1 MNTMKTIKILLVDDD
16 PHMQRLISI
25 FLKKNPF
32 ELDKTGNG
40 RIALRKIETQ
50 TYDLIISDLQMPE
63 TDGIELIK
71 RIRAKNRTTPIIII
85 SAYGLD
91 SMAEEAIKEGASF
104 VLPKPFEAAEL
115 LQTIEKV
122 FHKTNKDNT

>member
-1 MNTMKTIKILLVDDD
+1 MKTIIKILLVDDD

-25 FLKKNPF
+25 FLKKKPF
-32 ELDKTGNG
+32 ELDKAGNG

-71 RIRAKNRTTPIIII
+71 RIRGKNCTTPIIII

-91 SMAEEAIKEGASF
+91 SMAEKAIEEGASY

-115 LQTIEKV
+115 LRTIDKV
-122 FHKTNKDNT
+122 FYKNTSEKT

>member
-1 MNTMKTIKILLVDDD
+1 MKPLKILLVDDD

-25 FLKKNPF
+25 FLKKRPF
-32 ELDKTGNG
+32 EIDKAGNG

-71 RIRAKNRTTPIIII
+71 SIRGKNCATPVIII

-91 SMAEEAIKEGASF
+91 SIAQKAIEEGASY
-104 VLPKPFEAAEL
+104 VLPKPFEASEL
-115 LQTIEKV
+115 LKTIEKV
-122 FHKTNKDNT
+122 FPKFDAKTS